1 MYYKRKLENT
11 ILEYLDKKEILAIV
25 GPRQSGKTTLLEK
38 IQADLKNSVF
48 LNFEDKEV
56 LELFETDIKNFAKKY
71 FNNYKYIFIDEF
83 QHSKNGGKN
92 LKYLYDT
99 FSQNKIIISG
109 SSAIDLTIYAIK
121 FLVGRIFVFNLHQ
134 LDFEEFLNFKQQD
147 LLSVYL
153 DYKKDLDLKYGKI
166 NFLNISTTLNNQFN
180 KILEEFLLWGGYP
193 RVVLAKD
200 EKEKRIILKNIYNTY
215 FLRDI
220 RDTLG
225 LIDDFKLTKLIK
237 ALAIQ
242 AGQSVEYN
250 ELGQISGY
258 DYLTLKKYLN
268 ILEKTFICMPLVP
281 FFQNK
286 RKEIVKNPKLYFFDT
301 GIRNYIVNDFKNLSD
316 RVDASSLYEN
326 FVFNQLTKQEI
337 IINFWRTKA
346 GAEVDFILEI
356 NAEKVPLEIK
366 SNLKKAVL
374 TKSLNAF
381 MEDYKSKY
389 AIVLSKEFDKPIKK
403 NANKIY
409 FLPHW
414 II

>member
-25 GPRQSGKTTLLEK
+25 GPRQSGKTTLLKK
-38 IQADLKNSVF
+38 IQIGLKNSVF

-92 LKYLYDT
+92 LKYLYD
-99 FSQNKIIISG
+99 FYDKNKIIISG

-121 FLVGRIFVFNLHQ
+121 FLVGRIFVFNLYQ

-225 LIDDFKLTKLIK
+225 LIDDFKLAKLIK
-237 ALAIQ
+237 ALSIQ
-242 AGQSVEYN
+242 AGQLVEYN

-316 RVDASSLYEN
+316 RADASSLYEN

>member
-1 MYYKRKLENT
+1 M
-11 ILEYLDKKEILAIV
+11 
-25 GPRQSGKTTLLEK
+25 
-38 IQADLKNSVF
+38 
-48 LNFEDKEV
+48 
-56 LELFETDIKNFAKKY
+56 
-71 FNNYKYIFIDEF
+71 
-83 QHSKNGGKN
+83 
-92 LKYLYDT
+92 
-99 FSQNKIIISG
+99 
-109 SSAIDLTIYAIK
+109 
-121 FLVGRIFVFNLHQ
+121 GRIFVFNLYQ

-316 RVDASSLYEN
+316 RADASSLYEN

>member
-11 ILEYLDKKEILAIV
+11 ILEYLGKREILAIV

-38 IQADLKNSVF
+38 IQTGLKNSVF

-92 LKYLYDT
+92 LKYLYD
-99 FSQNKIIISG
+99 FYDKNKIIISG

-121 FLVGRIFVFNLHQ
+121 FLVGRIFVFNLYQ

-225 LIDDFKLTKLIK
+225 LIDDFKLAKLIK

-242 AGQSVEYN
+242 AGQLVEYN

-316 RVDASSLYEN
+316 RADASSLYEN

>member
-25 GPRQSGKTTLLEK
+25 GPRQSGKTTLLKK
-38 IQADLKNSVF
+38 IQIGLKNSVF

-92 LKYLYDT
+92 LKYLYD
-99 FSQNKIIISG
+99 FYDKNKIIISG

-121 FLVGRIFVFNLHQ
+121 FLVGRIFVFNLYQ

>member
-25 GPRQSGKTTLLEK
+25 GPRQSGKTTLLKK
-38 IQADLKNSVF
+38 IQIGLKNSVF

-56 LELFETDIKNFAKKY
+56 LELFETDIKNFARKY

-92 LKYLYDT
+92 LKYLYD
-99 FSQNKIIISG
+99 FYDKNKIIISG

-121 FLVGRIFVFNLHQ
+121 FLVGRIFVFNLYQ

-225 LIDDFKLTKLIK
+225 LIDDFKLAKLIK

-242 AGQSVEYN
+242 AGQLVEYN

>member
-316 RVDASSLYEN
+316 RVDVSSLYEN

>member
-25 GPRQSGKTTLLEK
+25 GPRQSGKTTLLKK
-38 IQADLKNSVF
+38 IQIGLKNSVF

-92 LKYLYDT
+92 LKYLYD
-99 FSQNKIIISG
+99 FYDKNKIIISG

-121 FLVGRIFVFNLHQ
+121 FLVGRIFVFNLYQ

-225 LIDDFKLTKLIK
+225 LIDDFKLAKLIK

-242 AGQSVEYN
+242 AGQLVEYN

-316 RVDASSLYEN
+316 RADASSLYEN

>member
-25 GPRQSGKTTLLEK
+25 GPRQSGKTTLLKK
-38 IQADLKNSVF
+38 IQIGLKNSVF

-225 LIDDFKLTKLIK
+225 LIDDFKLAKLIK

-242 AGQSVEYN
+242 AGQLVEYN

-268 ILEKTFICMPLVP
+268 ILEKTFICMPLAP

-316 RVDASSLYEN
+316 RADASSLYEN

>member
-25 GPRQSGKTTLLEK
+25 GPRQSGKTTLLKK
-38 IQADLKNSVF
+38 IQIGLKNSVF

-92 LKYLYDT
+92 LKYLYD
-99 FSQNKIIISG
+99 FYDKNKIIISG

-121 FLVGRIFVFNLHQ
+121 FLVGRIFVFNLYQ

-166 NFLNISTTLNNQFN
+166 NFLNISTALNNQFN

>member
-25 GPRQSGKTTLLEK
+25 GPRQSGKTTLLKK
-38 IQADLKNSVF
+38 IQIGLKNSVF

-92 LKYLYDT
+92 LKYLYD
-99 FSQNKIIISG
+99 FYDKNKIIISG

-121 FLVGRIFVFNLHQ
+121 FLVGRIFVFNLYQ

-225 LIDDFKLTKLIK
+225 LIDDFKLAKLIK

-242 AGQSVEYN
+242 AGQLVEYN

-268 ILEKTFICMPLVP
+268 ILEKTFICMPLAP

-286 RKEIVKNPKLYFFDT
+286 RKEIVKNPKFYFFDT

-316 RVDASSLYEN
+316 RADASSLYEN

>member
-25 GPRQSGKTTLLEK
+25 GPRQSGKTTLLKK
-38 IQADLKNSVF
+38 IQIGLKNSVF

-121 FLVGRIFVFNLHQ
+121 FLVGRIFVFNLYQ

>member
-38 IQADLKNSVF
+38 IQTGLKNSVF

-92 LKYLYDT
+92 LKYLYD
-99 FSQNKIIISG
+99 FYDKNKIIISG

-121 FLVGRIFVFNLHQ
+121 FLVGRIFVFNLYQ

-200 EKEKRIILKNIYNTY
+200 EKEKRIILKNIYITY

-225 LIDDFKLTKLIK
+225 LIDDFKLAKLIK

-242 AGQSVEYN
+242 AGQLVEYN

-316 RVDASSLYEN
+316 RADASSLYEN

>member
-25 GPRQSGKTTLLEK
+25 GPRQSGKTTLLKK
-38 IQADLKNSVF
+38 IQIGLKNSVF

-92 LKYLYDT
+92 LKYLYD
-99 FSQNKIIISG
+99 FYDKNKIIISG

-121 FLVGRIFVFNLHQ
+121 FLVGRIFVFNLYQ

-166 NFLNISTTLNNQFN
+166 NFLNISTALNNQFN

-225 LIDDFKLTKLIK
+225 LIDDFKLAKLIK

-242 AGQSVEYN
+242 AGQLVEYN

-268 ILEKTFICMPLVP
+268 ILEKTFICMPLAP

-286 RKEIVKNPKLYFFDT
+286 RKEIVKNPKFYFFDT

-316 RVDASSLYEN
+316 RVDVSSLYEN

-403 NANKIY
+403 NTNKIY